1 MVRSMPRWAFLC
13 LPGLYTHTPRYSLVS
28 MSQTRRPSSSP
39 GLAPVSSCR
48 SISAATCLLTCFF
61 VSFTISM
68 STGRARKEKH
78 NAVVPLTGQLVWNAQ
93 QRWPILLR
101 NGVMKR
107 LAGRG
112 MCSTLGEDGR

>member
-1 MVRSMPRWAFLC
+1 M
-13 LPGLYTHTPRYSLVS
+13 
-28 MSQTRRPSSSP
+28 
-39 GLAPVSSCR
+39 LAQR
-48 SISAATCLLTCFF
+48 AAIGK
-61 VSFTISM
+61 VDISM

-112 MCSTLGEDGR
+112 MCSALGEDGRYSFGAGVGTSSIRMVFIHSAVMVSRSTIDIPA